1 MARKRSSPV
10 QSGFTILVVDDQ
22 DSTLSSVKV
31 VLEREGHEVLLADN
45 GARALELFTEHRVDL
60 LLVDYFMPKM
70 TGAELVGRI
79 RAMDRDVQIVLQ
91 TGYSGEKPPREML
104 RSLDI
109 QGYHDK
115 TEGPDKLLLW
125 VEIALKACGQIQ
137 RVREVEI
144 LKSQLLANISHEF
157 RTPLNVI
164 LGYTELLGEELSTQP
179 SALHTLQ
186 RVDANAKSL
195 FRLVDDF
202 LRLADLDAAVV
213 SSRDLQL
220 LSWKTVGADIGG
232 LVQELSHQT
241 HVELVWRAPETGSSI
256 IGNAAML
263 RIILRNL
270 LSNAFKFT
278 DHGSVTITGSE
289 TDTMAVLDVTDTGV
303 GIPEPQH
310 EKIFEAFHQ
319 VDGSTTRTHEGT
331 GIGLT
336 IARKLAR
343 LMGGDLKVTSGP
355 TAGATFSLHL
365 PRSTNEATVRPA
377 EPPEPEASS
386 APL

>member
-1 MARKRSSPV
+1 MARKRSTPV

-22 DSTLSSVKV
+22 NSTLTSVKV
-31 VLEREGHEVLLADN
+31 VLEREGHEVLLADS
-45 GARALELFTEHRVDL
+45 GTRALELFAEHRVDL

-70 TGAELVGRI
+70 TGDELVGRI
-79 RAMDRDVQIVLQ
+79 RTMDRDVQIVLQ

-109 QGYHDK
+109 PGYHDK

-125 VEIALKACGQIQ
+125 VEIALKACGQIR

-144 LKSQLLANISHEF
+144 LKSQLLANVSHEF

-164 LGYTELLGEELSTQP
+164 LGYTEVLEEELSELP
-179 SALHTLQ
+179 SAVDTLK
-186 RVDANAKSL
+186 RVHANAEAL

-213 SSRDLQL
+213 TSRDLEL
-220 LSWKTVGADIGG
+220 LSWEAIGTDVRG
-232 LVQELSHQT
+232 LARELGHQK
-241 HVELVWRAPETGSSI
+241 HVELVWQAPEGGTSI
-256 IGNAAML
+256 IGNTAML

-278 DHGSVTITGSE
+278 DHGSVTITGSQ
-289 TDTMAVLDVTDTGV
+289 TDSMAILDVEDTGV
-303 GIPEPQH
+303 GIPEHHH
-310 EKIFEAFHQ
+310 EKIFDAFHQ
-319 VDGSTTRTHEGT
+319 VDGSATRTHEGT

-343 LMGGDLKVTSGP
+343 LMGGDLKVASRP
-355 TAGATFSLHL
+355 NAGTTFSLHL
-365 PRSTNEATVRPA
+365 RRSTNDASAAPA
-377 EPPEPEASS
+377 EPPAPEPSS
-386 APL
+386 ATL

>member
-1 MARKRSSPV
+1 MARKRSTPV

-22 DSTLSSVKV
+22 DSTLTSVQV
-31 VLEREGHEVLLADN
+31 LLEREGHEVLLADS

-70 TGAELVGRI
+70 TGDELVGRI
-79 RAMDRDVQIVLQ
+79 RTMDRDVQIVLQ

-125 VEIALKACGQIQ
+125 VEIGLKACEQIR
-137 RVREVEI
+137 RVRDVEV
-144 LKSQLLANISHEF
+144 LKSQLLANVSHEF

-164 LGYTELLGEELSTQP
+164 LGYTEVLGEELSALP
-179 SALHTLQ
+179 SAVDTLQ
-186 RVDANAKSL
+186 RVHANATAL

-213 SSRDLQL
+213 SSHDLVP
-220 LSWKTVGADIGG
+220 LSWETIGKDIDG
-232 LVQELSHQT
+232 LVQEIARHKR
-241 HVELVWRAPETGSSI
+241 VELVWQAPKNGACI
-256 IGNAAML
+256 MGNAAMV
-263 RIILRNL
+263 RVILRNL

-278 DHGSVTITGSE
+278 DQGSVTITGSQ
-289 TDTMAVLDVTDTGV
+289 TDTMVVLDVTDTGL
-303 GIPEPQH
+303 GIPEPHH
-310 EKIFEAFHQ
+310 ERIFEAFHQ
-319 VDGSTTRTHEGT
+319 VDGSATRAHEGT

-343 LMGGDLKVTSGP
+343 LMGGDLKVASRP
-355 TAGATFSLHL
+355 DAGTTFSLQL
-365 PRSTNEATVRPA
+365 PRSSDEGSASPSGPPAA
-377 EPPEPEASS
+377 EPSS
-386 APL
+386 ATL